1 VSENEFEEKI
11 KQNKNSEM
19 IKDFLVINCTGK
31 KDFIGLRLNDKFF
44 IQVFQTNIKNN
55 DTLVNSIMKFLK
67 KYNVNISN
75 NFTIIVNLGPG
86 SFSSIR
92 VSLAVAKGIQISR
105 KTKLYGYKDLQI
117 SEFNLK
123 NIEYLIKNNLLENK
137 LIKPVYIS

>member
-1 VSENEFEEKI
+1 MFENEFEEKN

>member
-1 VSENEFEEKI
+1 MSENEFEEKI

>member
-1 VSENEFEEKI
+1 
-11 KQNKNSEM
+11 M
-19 IKDFLVINCTGK
+19 IKDFLIINCTGK
-31 KDFIGLRLNDKFF
+31 KDLIGLKLNDNFF

-55 DTLVNSIMKFLK
+55 DELVNNILRFLK
-67 KYNVNISN
+67 KYNVNIDK

-92 VSLAVAKGIQISR
+92 VSLAVAKGIQIS
-105 KTKLYGYKDLQI
+105 KKAKLYGYKDLQL

-123 NIEYLIKNNLLENK
+123 NIEYLIKNNLLEYK

>member
-1 VSENEFEEKI
+1 MSENEFEEKI

-117 SEFNLK
+117 SLSVNIGK
-123 NIEYLIKNNLLENK
+123 N
-137 LIKPVYIS
+137 